1 MTLKANLLVLALI
14 PALFAVIGC
23 SDGGDIFTPT
33 VVDTA
38 PPAIPIGLDAEAM
51 ENGTVVLSWSQ
62 NTTDADFVGFKV
74 YRVVDTRMLEL
85 TFNPITDSFY
95 TDRRPVHGSKNE
107 YRVTA
112 LDFTGNE
119 SEYARVEQYVE
130 IYEGPSLMP
139 VEGKP

>member
-1 MTLKANLLVLALI
+1 MTLKTKLLVLALI
-14 PALFAVIGC
+14 PALFTVIGC
-23 SDGGDIFTPT
+23 SGGDTSTPT

-38 PPAIPIGLDAEAM
+38 PPAIPIDLGAESM
-51 ENGTVVLSWSQ
+51 DSGVVVLSWSQ
-62 NTTDADFVGFKV
+62 NTTDADFDGFKI

-85 TFNPITDSFY
+85 TYNPISDNFY
-95 TDRRPVHGSKNE
+95 TDLRPVYDAKNE

-119 SEYARVEQYVE
+119 SEYARVELHVDP
-130 IYEGPSLMP
+130 YEEPSLMP